1 MLRRLSV
8 RNIVL
13 IEALDLEFSG
23 GLGAMTG
30 ETGAGKSILLDA
42 LGAALGAR
50 AGADLMRVGSD
61 NSAVIAEFELPDSHP
76 ALSWMAEQGYE
87 VDQGCVILRRV
98 ISASG
103 RSRAFI
109 NDMPCSVSALREL
122 GTLLVEI
129 HGQFDDR
136 ALIDP
141 AGHRALL
148 DAYAGLGK
156 DVIALRALH
165 GAWRGAVKALE
176 EGRAAVAEAERDAEY
191 VRHSVEELEKLAP
204 EQGEED
210 VLDRDRRQMQRAAS
224 IAEDVMKSI
233 GLLGPQ
239 GAESAVA
246 DALRRLD
253 AASAKADGRLDPAI
267 AALELAGNALSD
279 ALAAV
284 EAAGESLSFDPS
296 RLEQIEERLFALRG
310 LARKHRIGVDALAGL
325 RESLGERM
333 RLIDAG
339 ADRIGALEAEAKT
352 TEADYRAAAEVLSA
366 ARAEAAG
373 RLDAQVVGELAPL
386 KLDRAEFRTL
396 VEPQTDRAGPEGIDR
411 VAFEVT
417 TNPGS
422 APGPI
427 DKIASGGEL
436 SRFLLALKVCLAR
449 ESDGKTLIFD
459 EIDRGVGGATAAAI
473 GARLRRLGE
482 AGQTLVITHA
492 PQVAAEAARH
502 WRIEKRV
509 ESGPEGEITR
519 TNVVRLPESER
530 VDEIARMLAGETVT
544 EEARSAA
551 RRLLGAA

>member
-13 IEALDLEFSG
+13 IEALDLDFSG

-50 AGADLMRVGSD
+50 AGADLMRMGAD
-61 NSAVIAEFELPDSHP
+61 SAVVIAEFELEDGHP
-76 ALSWMAEQGYE
+76 ALGWLAEQGYPADE
-87 VDQGCVILRRV
+87 DSAILRRV
-98 ISASG
+98 ISANG

-109 NDMPCSVSALREL
+109 NDTPASVAALREL
-122 GTLLVEI
+122 GALLVEL
-129 HGQFDDR
+129 HGPFDDR

-148 DAYAGLGK
+148 DAYAGLGGE
-156 DVIALRALH
+156 VAALRALH
-165 GAWRGAVKALE
+165 AAWREVEKALDA
-176 EGRAAVAEAERDAEY
+176 GRAAVSEAERDAEY

-204 EQGEED
+204 EPGEED

-224 IAEDVMKSI
+224 IAEDVAKSI

-239 GAESAVA
+239 GAEGAVA

-267 AALELAGNALSD
+267 AALEQAANTLSD

-284 EAAGESLSFDPS
+284 ESAGEALSFDPG
-296 RLEQIEERLFALRG
+296 RLEQVEERLFALRA
-310 LARKHRIGVDALAGL
+310 LARKHRIGVEALAGL
-325 RESLGERM
+325 RESLGDRM
-333 RLIDAG
+333 RMIDAG
-339 ADRIGALEAEAKT
+339 AERIGALEAAAQQGEA
-352 TEADYRAAAEVLSA
+352 AYRAAAERLSA
-366 ARAEAAG
+366 ARQEAAG

-386 KLDRAEFRTL
+386 KLERAVFRT
-396 VEPQTDRAGPEGIDR
+396 VVAAEADRAGPEGIDR

-449 ESDGKTLIFD
+449 EGDGKTLIFD

-473 GARLRRLGE
+473 GARLRLLGE
-482 AGQTLVITHA
+482 SGQTLVITHA
-492 PQVAAEAARH
+492 PQVAAEAARQ

-509 ESGPEGEITR
+509 EAGEDGEITR
-519 TNVVRLPESER
+519 TDVVELGAAER

-544 EEARSAA
+544 KEARGAA
-551 RRLLGAA
+551 KRLLGAG